1 MAGNRKAQGDMGS
14 AENAQAFATAHKTSK
29 VLQREREFFIDD
41 LMVRI
46 HLIIVMIL
54 EDRPCAM
61 GVLNSLFQ
69 IALYLPS

>member
-1 MAGNRKAQGDMGS
+1 MPEGATVGNTVG
-14 AENAQAFATAHKTSK
+14 
-29 VLQREREFFIDD
+29 EREFFIDN

-46 HLIIVMIL
+46 HSIIVVIL
-54 EDRPCAM
+54 ADRACAM

>member
-1 MAGNRKAQGDMGS
+1 MGTLRYGPRTQRS
-14 AENAQAFATAHKTSK
+14 PAEG
-29 VLQREREFFIDD
+29 VEREFFIHN

-46 HLIIVMIL
+46 HLTIVMVL
-54 EDRPCAM
+54 VDRPCAT